1 MTTADVLDAPPPA
14 LSARH
19 AEDVARER
27 YGLDATAEPL
37 VSERDQNF
45 RLTDASGAA
54 WVLKV
59 SNAAEDRG
67 VVEMEV
73 AAVERIRSV
82 DPALPVPVARPALDG
97 STVVTAV
104 VDGATHLV
112 RLLPLLPG
120 RTAAPAELDPAA
132 IAHVGEVVGRIGLA
146 LRGFFHPAAGR
157 TIWWDQQHLPELARR
172 VSLTEAPERRELLG
186 RVLERFNRRVVPALP
201 TLRSQLIHNDVTL
214 DNLLLDDDQRVTGII
229 DFGDMAH
236 TALVLDVP
244 ATLQSLVRDRTDLFE
259 VTDAFLAGYASVLPL
274 EAAEAELLG
283 DLLAGRMAQT
293 ILISAWRMPQH
304 PDNEYI
310 RGWAGP
316 AWELLEQMEAIGFDE
331 VSRRMAA
338 IARAPLRR
346 RTADDQ
352 LLARRHRVLGT
363 ALESLSYRHPLHLV
377 RGDGAWME
385 AADGRR
391 YLDAYNNVPVV
402 GHAHP
407 RVVAAIARQ
416 AATLNT
422 NTRYLHEHVVDLAER
437 LVATMPDGLDTVLF
451 VNSGSEAN
459 DLAWR
464 LATTVHRSRC
474 GPRHRL
480 ELPRRHGGH
489 RRHHGLRV
497 ARRRAARRRRDLPG
511 ARHLSGRVRRCGRSG
526 FRWARR
532 GRRGREPPRRP
543 RAAAGG
549 AVRRLRVHAPTASS
563 CPRPPSWPR
572 SWRPRAAAGA
582 LFVADE
588 VQSGHGRTGELWGFS
603 RWGVT
608 PDIVTLGKPMGNG
621 HPIAAV
627 ITRAEIVD
635 RFGASTTFFST
646 FGGNPVACAA
656 ALAVLDVLEEEG
668 LVAQCGDRRRPAALR
683 AGGAGGPPCGDRRRP
698 RSRADDRRRA
708 GDRSRLARARR
719 RPREAREGRDG
730 RARRAD
736 RHDRP
741 ARQRPEDPSAA
752 VPHRDEARSRPD
764 RAATPRQR
772 ARSRYQRSVTRAI
785 RRSRPPWPPLPR
797 RRGRGSRGPCRRRA
811 AAARGAASSA
821 RGRRMRRWDGRA
833 RSPRR

>member
-1 MTTADVLDAPPPA
+1 M
-14 LSARH
+14 
-19 AEDVARER
+19 
-27 YGLDATAEPL
+27 
-37 VSERDQNF
+37 
-45 RLTDASGAA
+45 
-54 WVLKV
+54 
-59 SNAAEDRG
+59 
-67 VVEMEV
+67 
-73 AAVERIRSV
+73 
-82 DPALPVPVARPALDG
+82 
-97 STVVTAV
+97 
-104 VDGATHLV
+104 DGATHLV

-120 RTAAPAELDPAA
+120 RSVAPAELDPAA
-132 IAHVGEVVGRIGLA
+132 IARVGEVVGRIGLA

-157 TIWWDQQHLPELARR
+157 TIWWDQKHLPELARR
-172 VSLTEAPERRELLG
+172 VSLTEAPERRELLD

-236 TALVLDVP
+236 TALILDVP

-304 PDNEYI
+304 PENEYI

-316 AWELLEQMEAIGFDE
+316 AWELLEQMDAIGFDE

-338 IARAPLRR
+338 IARAPLRSPR
-346 RTADDQ
+346 R
-352 LLARRHRVLGT
+352 RRRSSSPAG
-363 ALESLSYRHPLHLV
+363 SGCWGPRSSRSRIGDPLHLV

-464 LATTVHRSRC
+464 LATLYTGADAGLATAWSYHGVTAAIADITASEWPDGEQPAGVEVFDAPDTYRGRYAEADDPASVGRAEIVAAV
-474 GPRHRL
+474 GRL
-480 ELPRRHGGH
+480 
-489 RRHHGLRV
+489 
-497 ARRRAARRRRDLPG
+497 AD
-511 ARHLSGRVRRCGRSG
+511 
-526 FRWARR
+526 R
-532 GRRGREPPRRP
+532 GRRPAALYIDSTFTADGIFVPEPAIVAEIVS
-543 RAAAGG
+543 AA
-549 AVRRLRVHAPTASS
+549 RD
-563 CPRPPSWPR
+563 
-572 SWRPRAAAGA
+572 AGA

-621 HPIAAV
+621 HPVAAV
-627 ITRAEIVD
+627 ITRGEIVD

-656 ALAVLDVLEEEG
+656 ALAVLDVLDEEG
-668 LVAQCGDRRRPAALR
+668 LVARAATVGDRLRSELAALAVRHEAIGDVRGRGLMTGVELVTDRASREPAA
-683 AGGAGGPPCGDRRRP
+683 D
-698 RSRADDRRRA
+698 
-708 GDRSRLARARR
+708 LAKRVKDEMAER
-719 RPREAREGRDG
+719 GVLIGTTG
-730 RARRAD
+730 RAWKHA
-736 RHDRP
+736 
-741 ARQRPEDPSAA
+741 EDPSAA
-752 VPHRDEARSRPD
+752 LPHAMTRP
-764 RAATPRQR
+764 T
-772 ARSRYQRSVTRAI
+772 
-785 RRSRPPWPPLPR
+785 
-797 RRGRGSRGPCRRRA
+797 
-811 AAARGAASSA
+811 
-821 RGRRMRRWDGRA
+821 
-833 RSPRR
+833 

>member
-14 LSARH
+14 LSVRH
-19 AEDVARER
+19 AEEIARGR
-27 YGLDATAEPL
+27 YGLDASAEPL

-45 RLTDASGAA
+45 RLADASGAS

-73 AAVERIRSV
+73 AAVERIAAV
-82 DPALPVPVARPALDG
+82 DPALPVPVARHALDG
-97 STVVTAV
+97 SPIATAA
-104 VDGATHLV
+104 VDGTAHLV

-120 RTAAPAELDPAA
+120 RNAEPQELDWAT
-132 IAHVGEVVGRIGLA
+132 IERIGETVARIGRA

-157 TIWWDQQHLPELARR
+157 TIWWDQQHLPDLARR
-172 VSLTEAPERRELLG
+172 VSLTDAPERRELLG
-186 RVLERFNRRVVPALP
+186 RVMERFHRRVVPALP

-214 DNLLLDDDQRVTGII
+214 DNLLLDGDHRVSGII

-236 TALVLDVP
+236 TALILDVP
-244 ATLQSLVRDRTDLFE
+244 ATVQSLVRDRTDLFE

-274 EAAEAELLG
+274 EAMEAELLG

-316 AWELLEQMEAIGFDE
+316 AWELLEQMDDIGLDE

-338 IARAPLRR
+338 IARAPLARH
-346 RTADDQ
+346 TADDGE
-352 LLARRHRVLGT
+352 LLARRHRVMGT
-363 ALESLSYRHPLHLV
+363 ALESLSYRHPLHVV
-377 RGDGAWME
+377 RGDGAWMQ

-416 AATLNT
+416 AAALNT
-422 NTRYLHEHVVDLAER
+422 NTRYLHEHVVELAER

-464 LATTVHRSRC
+464 LATTYTEADAGLATAWSYHGVSAAIADVTASEWPDGRKPEAVEVFDAPDTYRDRYPDAAAASAEVSAAV
-474 GPRHRL
+474 GRL
-480 ELPRRHGGH
+480 
-489 RRHHGLRV
+489 
-497 ARRRAARRRRDLPG
+497 AA
-511 ARHLSGRVRRCGRSG
+511 
-526 FRWARR
+526 R
-532 GRRGREPPRRP
+532 GRRPAALYLDSTFTADGIFVPEPSTVAEIV
-543 RAAAGG
+543 AAARE
-549 AVRRLRVHAPTASS
+549 V
-563 CPRPPSWPR
+563 
-572 SWRPRAAAGA
+572 GA

-588 VQSGHGRTGELWGFS
+588 VQSGYGRTGELWGLS

-627 ITRAEIVD
+627 ITRSEIVD

-656 ALAVLDVLEEEG
+656 ALAVLDVLEDEG
-668 LVAQCGDRRRPAALR
+668 LVARTAIVGDRLRSELR
-683 AGGAGGPPCGDRRRP
+683 A
-698 RSRADDRRRA
+698 
-708 GDRSRLARARR
+708 LAA
-719 RPREAREGRDG
+719 
-730 RARRAD
+730 
-736 RHDRP
+736 RHD
-741 ARQRPEDPSAA
+741 
-752 VPHRDEARSRPD
+752 
-764 RAATPRQR
+764 
-772 ARSRYQRSVTRAI
+772 AI
-785 RRSRPPWPPLPR
+785 GDI
-797 RRGRGSRGPCRRRA
+797 RGRGLMTGVELVTDRASREPATDLANLVKDEMAERGVLIGTTSRNGNVLKIRPPLCLSDDEADLVVAALDRVLQGRSRNRR
-811 AAARGAASSA
+811 SA
-821 RGRRMRRWDGRA
+821 DR
-833 RSPRR
+833 P